1 LSRSVCL
8 LALVVA
14 VALFV
19 DYGLAL
25 QLLERRA

>member
-1 LSRSVCL
+1 LSRACL

-25 QLLERRA
+25 QLLGRRG